1 MDVLIVDDDPQCRRM
16 VARLVRQ
23 TNVDVIAE
31 VADGIEALD
40 LLEGIR
46 VDLIITDCQMPRLDG
61 MSLTRTL
68 RARQCTI
75 PIVMVSGHT
84 DPAIVA
90 QAHRAGVNAFFHKPL
105 DGKLLLQFIHR
116 LMPMAA

>member
-1 MDVLIVDDDPQCRRM
+1 MDVLIADDDPQCRQ
-16 VARLVRQ
+16 ALTRLLQRAGL
-23 TNVDVIAE
+23 DVIIQA
-31 VADGIEALD
+31 ADGLEALNI
-40 LLEGIR
+40 LEGIQ
-46 VDLIITDCQMPRLDG
+46 VDLIVTDCQMPRLDG
-61 MSLTRTL
+61 LSLTRTL
-68 RARQCTI
+68 RARHCTA

-116 LMPMAA
+116 HMPVAA

>member
-1 MDVLIVDDDPQCRRM
+1 MDVLIADDDPQCRRM
-16 VARLVRQ
+16 LSRLITRAG
-23 TNVDVIAE
+23 VDVVAE
-31 VADGIEALD
+31 VADGVEALE

-61 MSLTRTL
+61 LSFTRTL
-68 RARQCTI
+68 RARHCFT

-105 DGKLLLQFIHR
+105 DGKLLLQFIRR